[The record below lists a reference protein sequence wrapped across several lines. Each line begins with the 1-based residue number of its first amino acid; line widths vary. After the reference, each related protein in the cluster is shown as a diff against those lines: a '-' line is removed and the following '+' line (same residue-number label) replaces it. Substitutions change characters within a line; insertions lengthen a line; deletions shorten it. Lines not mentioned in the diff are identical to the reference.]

1 MARHAELVEV
11 GAHRPGREAELAQRG
26 DRRSRRALGEL
37 LAVLPEDQP
46 VVDVL
51 GRRRPEGLVETAVD
65 VLVGPVVVPAVDVR
79 DAEVG
84 VVNHAGEVVRRA
96 AVRA

>member
-26 DRRSRRALGEL
+26 DRRPGRALGEL
-37 LAVLPEDQP
+37 LAVFPEDQP

-51 GRRRPEGLVETAVD
+51 GRRRPERLVESTVD
-65 VLVGPVVVPAVDVR
+65 VLVGPVVVPAVDPS

-84 VVNHAGEVVRRA
+84 VVHHAGEVVRRA
-96 AVRA
+96 AVLA